1 MGTGDYT
8 DILNAISAQLQQL
21 STDITHAV
29 CVIAALVG
37 VIIGFWAA
45 KELLSIWL

>member
-8 DILNAISAQLQQL
+8 EILNAISAQLDQL
-21 STDITHAV
+21 STDIAHGV